1 MANEAASL
9 SAVAQGG
16 TYTGTALNFGSGTTF
31 YANHSLVAVA
41 PGFAGYGAIEVQL
54 QVSHDGTSWVMA
66 AVALLTGAGP
76 AYAHAAG
83 LPAGY
88 LRAVIA
94 DWDAGITAGAV
105 SATVAGC

>member
-31 YANHSLVAVA
+31 YANHSLVAEVS
-41 PGFAGYGAIEVQL
+41 GFAGSGAIEVQL
-54 QVSHDGTSWVMA
+54 QVSHDGTNWVMA
-66 AVALLTGAGP
+66 AVAILTGTGP
-76 AYAHAAG
+76 AYAHVPG

-88 LRAVIA
+88 LRAVIT
-94 DWDAGITAGAV
+94 DWDPGVTAGAV